1 MLNNK
6 YLTASVLACAMFCAG
21 STQAAQAEK
30 AIGSSSQPI
39 SLSISIDN
47 TWTNPLSIDSVNSY
61 VTSGHIT
68 GYTLTGS
75 EPSFIQDYPSALY
88 QYVSA
93 GIYTPLNAFISVTQ
107 FSTEAG
113 ENMKGQFTYTDGTS
127 SCTIAYDFNQTTATP
142 SMATATVGGPAGAFS
157 ANGCAVTSARAG
169 NIAALNVRM
178 ILFL

>member
-1 MLNNK
+1 MLKNT
-6 YLTASVLACAMFCAG
+6 YLVSSVLACAMFCAG
-21 STQAAQAEK
+21 SAQAEK
-30 AIGSSSQPI
+30 TIGSSAQPI

-68 GYTLTGS
+68 GYTITGS
-75 EPSFIQDYPSALY
+75 APSYIQDYPSALY

-113 ENMKGQFTYTDGTS
+113 QPMIGQFAYTDGTS
-127 SCTIAYDFNQTTATP
+127 TCTITYNFDQIAATP
-142 SMATATVGGPAGAFS
+142 IATATAAGSFGPDT
-157 ANGCAVTSARAG
+157 GCAVTSSRSG

-178 ILFL
+178 TTQGSIP